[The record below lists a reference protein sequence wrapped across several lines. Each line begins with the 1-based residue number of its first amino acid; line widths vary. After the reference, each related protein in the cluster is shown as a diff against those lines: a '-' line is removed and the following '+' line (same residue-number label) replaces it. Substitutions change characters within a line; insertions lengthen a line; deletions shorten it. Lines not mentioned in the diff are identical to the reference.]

1 MTNYNIDDDDIEP
14 DFPEQPGPDQPARPQ
29 PPKRQ
34 PGKGRHSTKR
44 ETRLVARELLLAHVR
59 RGDKKVNLEAII
71 ATARQFVKLV
81 G

>member
-1 MTNYNIDDDDIEP
+1 MSNYTYDDDIEP
-14 DFPEQPGPDQPARPQ
+14 EIPEQPDQPARPQ

-59 RGDKKVNLEAII
+59 RGDKKVNLEAIV
-71 ATARQFVKLV
+71 AMAKHFVKLV